1 MKKIKFLKMHGLG
14 NDFVIFYN
22 EDKKLHD
29 ETFVRKIS
37 NRKTGIGCDLV
48 AFVDDSKSKF
58 SNLEVTFF
66 NSDGSKANTC
76 GNALRCIGKNYFDNN
91 KVQNLVVDTDSGLID
106 IQDYGNGNI
115 SVDMGKPKFD
125 CESIPISSKT
135 GQNEAKINL
144 SYLKGGIALNVG
156 NPHLIF
162 FVDKID
168 KRLLEK
174 NSQEICKLNIFP
186 DGVNISAVKIV
197 DKSLIKVLTH
207 ERGVGIT
214 DACGSGACA
223 SFAVGNLLNY
233 VQRKVCVEMKGGNLN
248 IEFSKDKHII
258 MIGKAK
264 KVFEG
269 TFMLS

>member
-22 EDKKLHD
+22 EGKKLHD
-29 ETFVRKIS
+29 EKFVKKIS
-37 NRKTGIGCDLV
+37 NRKIGIGCDLV

-58 SNLEVTFF
+58 STLEVSFF

-76 GNALRCIGKNYFDNN
+76 GNALRCIGKHYFDNN

-125 CESIPISSKT
+125 CASIPMLSET
-135 GQNEAKINL
+135 GQNELKINL
-144 SYLKGGIALNVG
+144 SYLKGGVALSVG

-168 KRLLEK
+168 KKLLEK

-186 DGVNISAVKIV
+186 DGVNISAVKII
-197 DKSLIKVLTH
+197 DKSLLKILTY

-214 DACGSGACA
+214 EACGSGACA
-223 SFAVGNLLNY
+223 SFAVAQLLNY
-233 VQRKVCVEMKGGNLN
+233 VERKVCVEMSGGNLN
-248 IEFSKDKHII
+248 IELSRDKHII

-269 TFMLS
+269 TFTLS